1 MKTTRIYHNTLMLL
15 TILTLFSCRKI
26 ADEYSET
33 TFDNPLDPAN
43 NPPDIVVMDSMQHYL
58 AGNIWHLKG
67 YFHVRKDLIPNHNNV
82 RDVEIR
88 LSNGYRD
95 WFTIHDTIFD
105 FSFFL
110 TPSTRYEAWGYIRG
124 RDGYYGPPGNI
135 VSDSIP

>member
-1 MKTTRIYHNTLMLL
+1 MRKTSF
-15 TILTLFSCRKI
+15 TLFSLLISSILFFNSCQKI
-26 ADEYSET
+26 EDEYST
-33 TFDNPLDPAN
+33 SDFNNPLDPSN

-58 AGNIWHLKG
+58 VGNIWHLKG
-67 YFHVRKDLIPNHNNV
+67 YFHVRKNLIPNHDNV

-88 LSNGYRD
+88 LNTGYRD
-95 WFTIHDTIFD
+95 WFTIHDTVFD

-124 RDGYYGPPGNI
+124 RDGYNGPPGNI